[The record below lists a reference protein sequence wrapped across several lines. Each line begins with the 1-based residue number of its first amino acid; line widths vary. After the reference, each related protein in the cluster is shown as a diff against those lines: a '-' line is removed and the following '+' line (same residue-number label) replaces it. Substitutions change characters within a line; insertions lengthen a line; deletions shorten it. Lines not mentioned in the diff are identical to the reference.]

1 MVKRRGLTCKG
12 RSIRH
17 TLLKFSLNKKV
28 MQIKNFAGEV
38 LHEIESDSL
47 SGANL
52 RGANLRRADLRGA
65 DLGEADLRG
74 ANLSEADLV
83 GANLREA
90 NLVEAN
96 LVEADLRGAD
106 LREAELRMA
115 ELREADLREA
125 DLRRADLREAEL
137 RGANLSGANLR
148 GADLPALAQIEK
160 MQIRAAICE
169 KVCVNPD
176 ALEMSRWHSCETVHC
191 IAGWTVTLHPQGRLL
206 ESIYGP
212 SAAAALILHV
222 CEGEV
227 PDFHADNE
235 TAMRWIKGEA

>member
-1 MVKRRGLTCKG
+1 MK
-12 RSIRH
+12 
-17 TLLKFSLNKKV
+17 TLQLITHRETR
-28 MQIKNFAGEV
+28 QV
-38 LHEIESDSL
+38 LYSCFEDSL
-47 SGANL
+47 SKTVERALQGKVNL
-52 RGANLRRADLRGA
+52 RWADLRWANLSGA
-65 DLGEADLRG
+65 DLGK
-74 ANLSEADLV
+74 
-83 GANLREA
+83 
-90 NLVEAN
+90 
-96 LVEADLRGAD
+96 
-106 LREAELRMA
+106 
-115 ELREADLREA
+115 
-125 DLRRADLREAEL
+125 
-137 RGANLSGANLR
+137 ANLSGANLR

>member
-52 RGANLRRADLRGA
+52 RRADLRMANMSEADLRRADLSGADLRGA
-65 DLGEADLRG
+65 DLSEADLRG
-74 ANLSEADLV
+74 ANLRK
-83 GANLREA
+83 ANLRG
-90 NLVEAN
+90 
-96 LVEADLRGAD
+96 ADLRGAD
-106 LREAELRMA
+106 LR
-115 ELREADLREA
+115 
-125 DLRRADLREAEL
+125 
-137 RGANLSGANLR
+137 
-148 GADLPALAQIEK
+148 GADLPVLAQIEK

>member
-1 MVKRRGLTCKG
+1 MSAEAVHRWRTAHPGETLTANAL
-12 RSIRH
+12 REA
-17 TLLKFSLNKKV
+17 LDVSLYW
-28 MQIKNFAGEV
+28 
-38 LHEIESDSL
+38 
-47 SGANL
+47 
-52 RGANLRRADLRGA
+52 ADLR
-65 DLGEADLRG
+65 
-74 ANLSEADLV
+74 
-83 GANLREA
+83 
-90 NLVEAN
+90 
-96 LVEADLRGAD
+96 EADLRGAD
-106 LREAELRMA
+106 L
-115 ELREADLREA
+115 
-125 DLRRADLREAEL
+125 
-137 RGANLSGANLR
+137 
-148 GADLPALAQIEK
+148 PVLAQIEK

>member
-1 MVKRRGLTCKG
+1 MKDRVFTFHK
-12 RSIRH
+12 I
-17 TLLKFSLNKKV
+17 KV

-52 RGANLRRADLRGA
+52 RRADLRRANMSEADLRRADLSGADLRGA
-65 DLGEADLRG
+65 DLSEADLRG
-74 ANLSEADLV
+74 ANLRK
-83 GANLREA
+83 ANLRG
-90 NLVEAN
+90 
-96 LVEADLRGAD
+96 ADLRGAD
-106 LREAELRMA
+106 LR
-115 ELREADLREA
+115 
-125 DLRRADLREAEL
+125 
-137 RGANLSGANLR
+137 
-148 GADLPALAQIEK
+148 GADLPVLAQIEK

>member
-96 LVEADLRGAD
+96 LVEADLRG
-106 LREAELRMA
+106 
-115 ELREADLREA
+115 
-125 DLRRADLREAEL
+125 ADLREAEL

>member
-1 MVKRRGLTCKG
+1 MKDRVFTFHK
-12 RSIRH
+12 I
-17 TLLKFSLNKKV
+17 KV

-38 LHEIESDSL
+38 LHEIESESL
-47 SGANL
+47 SAANL

-106 LREAELRMA
+106 LR
-115 ELREADLREA
+115 
-125 DLRRADLREAEL
+125 RADLREAEL

-148 GADLPALAQIEK
+148 GADLPALKQIEK
-160 MQIRAAICE
+160 AGIRAAICE
-169 KVCVNPD
+169 KVCESHD
-176 ALEMSRWHSCETVHC
+176 TLEMSRWHTCETVHC

-206 ESIYGP
+206 ESIYGT

-227 PDFHADNE
+227 PDFHSNNE
-235 TAMRWIKGEA
+235 TAMRWIKGEK

>member
-1 MVKRRGLTCKG
+1 MKDRVFTFHK
-12 RSIRH
+12 I
-17 TLLKFSLNKKV
+17 KV

-38 LHEIESDSL
+38 LHEIESESL
-47 SGANL
+47 SAANL

-83 GANLREA
+83 GANLRGA

-106 LREAELRMA
+106 L
-115 ELREADLREA
+115 
-125 DLRRADLREAEL
+125 
-137 RGANLSGANLR
+137 
-148 GADLPALAQIEK
+148 PVLAQIEK